1 MAYLGNK
8 PADVGLITSSDTA
21 TGDGSTTAFTI
32 TSNRSVDDVLVTVN
46 GILYTPTTD
55 YTISGTTLTFS
66 VAPTSSAEI
75 DFRYLPK

>member
-1 MAYLGNK
+1 MAYIGNK
-8 PADVGLITSSDTA
+8 PADVGLITSGDTA

-32 TSNRSVDDVLVTVN
+32 TSNRSVDDVLVHVN
-46 GILYTPTTD
+46 GIIYTPTTD